1 MNNKALPSRQSSLD
15 CGCLF
20 RWPEVSPSLLM
31 RGVVLIFLKAVMQ
44 SLVSHLSLFKIC
56 VVGKA
61 VSFPSHTDS
70 SLVVAV

>member
-1 MNNKALPSRQSSLD
+1 
-15 CGCLF
+15 
-20 RWPEVSPSLLM
+20 M

-70 SLVVAV
+70 SSVVAVRYTSQLLSLDPWVPLFSPRPRVRL